1 MTQKERDTANF
12 TTYEKRV
19 IYELTSIKGS
29 IWGFF
34 LVLMVYWYWR

>member
-29 IWGFF
+29 IWAIL
-34 LVLMVYWYWR
+34 LVLMAYWYWR

>member
-1 MTQKERDTANF
+1 
-12 TTYEKRV
+12 V